1 MRNGPEQDQNAMTN
15 VPQSRLQSWTSWL
28 PMVAA
33 GLSVLA
39 FLSVFFPVGTVFS
52 GGSQQPQSLFDAEDG
67 SQFFAFFLMI
77 LAGVLVVIAAIAF
90 FVPRKPLLWV
100 YPLVG
105 IAVSVF
111 GAVLYLF
118 MFSVMGSA
126 EKKYGIQIAPG
137 SGSILG
143 LVACGL
149 LLIACIVALLAG
161 LRARENA
168 AEDSVDNG
176 RATQA
181 EESTPTPSSAEV
193 KAPVETVPADASAA
207 ELQELAAT
215 KPELWEQI
223 RQHPNC
229 YPELEEWIK
238 LARSMN

>member
-1 MRNGPEQDQNAMTN
+1 MSNGPEQDQNAMTN

-77 LAGVLVVIAAIAF
+77 LAGVSVVIAAIAF
-90 FVPRKPLLWV
+90 FVPRKPLLWI
-100 YPLVG
+100 YPFVG

-143 LVACGL
+143 LVACSL
-149 LLIACIVALLAG
+149 LMIACIVALFAG
-161 LRARENA
+161 LTTRGA
-168 AEDSVDNG
+168 ATN
-176 RATQA
+176 
-181 EESTPTPSSAEV
+181 
-193 KAPVETVPADASAA
+193 ETLPADASAA

-238 LARSMN
+238 LAQSMN